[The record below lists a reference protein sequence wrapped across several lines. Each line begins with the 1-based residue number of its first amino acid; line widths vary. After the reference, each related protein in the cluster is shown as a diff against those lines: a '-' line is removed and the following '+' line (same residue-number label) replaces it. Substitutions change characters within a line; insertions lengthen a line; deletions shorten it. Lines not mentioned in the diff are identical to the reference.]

1 MRQPCVVTLVH
12 KIERQSL
19 QAFRKMTKP
28 ERPQIRLM
36 IASNA
41 GGSGKTT
48 TAVHL
53 AYGLGKAGYRVTLI
67 ELDHNGSL
75 STFTGLPPTPP
86 EQETLLKVWK
96 TDFDG
101 NYPLQ
106 PIWPEQVAHVNAI
119 QGGKPLQTMIRE
131 IPSRGRG
138 FYILQDRLLDD
149 FPLDSHVI
157 IFDTPATLEP
167 IGVMA
172 LVASTHV
179 LCPIKPE
186 QKDAEMLFGL
196 LEWYYSTISEFKLR
210 PKPEIIG
217 FVPTRVDPKKATH
230 RKILG
235 VDEKGVPLNTD
246 DANVDV
252 SDTLPALI
260 QEAGIHCFPIVRDSN
275 YYLTATSA
283 RLPLPLFR
291 PNAPG
296 AQDYES
302 IIDAVIDLIEGE
314 F

>member
-1 MRQPCVVTLVH
+1 MIKT
-12 KIERQSL
+12 ERQ
-19 QAFRKMTKP
+19 QV
-28 ERPQIRLM
+28 RLM

-53 AYGLGKAGYRVTLI
+53 AYGLGKAGYSVTLI

-75 STFTGLPPTPP
+75 STFTGLPPTPEGP
-86 EQETLLKVWK
+86 ETLLKVWK

-106 PIWPEQVAHVNAI
+106 PIWAEYVLNVNAV

-149 FPLDSHVI
+149 FPLDSDVI

-196 LEWYYSTISEFKLR
+196 LDWYYSTISEFKLR

-235 VDEKGVPLNTD
+235 IDEKGVPLKD
-246 DANVDV
+246 VDI

-260 QEAGIHCFPIVRDSN
+260 EETGIHCFPFIRDSN

-291 PNAPG
+291 PNASG
-296 AQDYES
+296 AQDYDP
-302 IIDAVIDLIEGE
+302 IIETIINLIDGE

>member
-1 MRQPCVVTLVH
+1 M
-12 KIERQSL
+12 KKNK
-19 QAFRKMTKP
+19 RK
-28 ERPQIRLM
+28 QVRLM

-75 STFTGLPPTPP
+75 STFTGLEPTPD
-86 EQETLLKVWK
+86 EDETLLKVWK
-96 TDFDG
+96 SDFDG
-101 NYPLQ
+101 EYPLQ
-106 PIWPEQVAHVNAI
+106 EIWSEHVDGVTAI

-138 FYILQDRLLDD
+138 FYMLQDRLLEDH
-149 FPLDSHVI
+149 PLNTDVV

-172 LVASTHV
+172 LAASTHV

-196 LEWYYSTISEFKLR
+196 LEWYYATISEFKLR

-217 FVPTRVDPKKATH
+217 FVPTRVDPKKSTH

-235 VDEKGVPLNTD
+235 IDEKGMLLKGLD
-246 DANVDV
+246 L

-260 QEAGIHCFPIVRDSN
+260 QEAGINCFPLVRDSN
-275 YYLTATSA
+275 YYLTATTA

-296 AQDYES
+296 AQDFDPIIQA
-302 IIDAVIDLIEGE
+302 IIDLVEGKA
-314 F
+314 